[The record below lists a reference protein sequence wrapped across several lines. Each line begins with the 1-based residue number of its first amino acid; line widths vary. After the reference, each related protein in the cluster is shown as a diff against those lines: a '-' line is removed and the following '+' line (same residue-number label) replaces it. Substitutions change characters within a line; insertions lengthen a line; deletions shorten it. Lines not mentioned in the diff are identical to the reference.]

1 MQDPNQP
8 SKLRAFPHS
17 LYMQLSINTHVH
29 SLPVSENFHGY
40 EIPNHPPI
48 QIMLEKKNHT
58 TKYVDFAAGK
68 KKDRRFPQLFFTES
82 QNGLG

>member
-1 MQDPNQP
+1 
-8 SKLRAFPHS
+8 
-17 LYMQLSINTHVH
+17 MQLSINTHVH

-68 KKDRRFPQLFFTES
+68 KKR
-82 QNGLG
+82 